1 MKTGD
6 GAEVGCAERL
16 AAAEEI
22 SKLKARYFRYMD
34 TKHWADWQD
43 VFAPD
48 ALMDMTGEAA
58 AMRSLGFT
66 IPEDVSFVWRS
77 SDAIRAAVAG
87 ALEHVTSAHH
97 GHMGELE
104 LSSASEARGVWA
116 MEDLILY
123 RAPAPVA
130 GFRGYGHYFETYQKV
145 GSAWRIQSIR
155 LERLCVRPIP
165 HQPST

>member
-1 MKTGD
+1 MTSED
-6 GAEVGCAERL
+6 GAGVGLAERL
-16 AAAEEI
+16 AATEEI

-34 TKHWADWQD
+34 TKRWADWQD

-48 ALMDMTGEAA
+48 ALMDVAGEAA
-58 AMRSLGFT
+58 AMRSIGFT
-66 IPEDVSFVWRS
+66 IPEDVSFLWRS

-87 ALEHVTSAHH
+87 ALEQVTSVHH

-104 LSSASEARGVWA
+104 LASASEARGVWA

-130 GFRGYGHYFETYQKV
+130 GFRGYGHYYETYRKIE
-145 GSAWRIQSIR
+145 GAWRIQTIR
-155 LERLCVRPIP
+155 LERLCLCPIP
-165 HQPST
+165 HASCS